1 MNLKRSFVFFAFTCA
16 LALTFRTEAQE
27 QDPFQWF
34 FDGETRIVNPQ
45 DKIPLQVEFIIPP
58 DHILYKHKFEINLLK
73 GDGYELGPMELP
85 PALRKQDPITGADE
99 EVYVDGVALKSILIP
114 KNGFKPTEAETT
126 IKFQVAYQGCSEKLC
141 FKPTKKEILL
151 PIRYNG
157 VSSGLHW
164 GMSFDSKDF
173 FMGKGLWTLLL
184 MTFLG
189 GLLSDFT
196 PCVLPIIPI
205 TLAFIGIKRSDH
217 RHWHNFLHTLVMVLA
232 MAVSYSFLGVA
243 VAFLGKSL
251 GFLFQSVYFLFFAV
265 ALYVFFAFSMFG
277 LYEIQLPLAV
287 RNKLAKWGGQ
297 GYAGSMLSGMTV
309 GLLAAPCVGPLIG
322 SLLIYVAQERDL
334 MKGFLLLF
342 SYGLGMGSLFLVV
355 GTYYHRLAPK
365 IHGGPFTLWIKH
377 AFGVFLLIPAVY
389 YGSIA
394 WGHLKKPVKTPSH
407 KLWTTD
413 DGKAFEKAL
422 KENKPLFMDFYADWC
437 IPCREMEKNT
447 FSDTQ
452 VQQFLSE
459 NFIPLKINCT
469 EETPQCT
476 RFTERYQVIGWP
488 TMLVLDP
495 KGNIQKK
502 YVGENWGPD
511 EFLENLGKA
520 LPTRP

>member
-1 MNLKRSFVFFAFTCA
+1 MNLKKLLIFLIIISSLSPVKLFSQA
-16 LALTFRTEAQE
+16 

-34 FDGETRIVNPQ
+34 FDGETREINPE

-58 DHILYKHKFEINLLK
+58 GHILYKEKFSISLLK
-73 GDGYELGPMELP
+73 GDGYELGLMELP
-85 PALRKQDPITGADE
+85 PAIRKQDPITGADE
-99 EVYVDGVALKSILIP
+99 EVYVDGVALKSVLIP
-114 KNGFKPTEAETT
+114 KNGFKPLESEAS
-126 IKFQVAYQGCSEKLC
+126 IKFQVTYQGCSEKLC

-151 PIRYNG
+151 PIEYKG
-157 VSSGLHW
+157 VSSGFGH
-164 GMSFDSKDF
+164 FHFNTDF
-173 FMGKGLWTLLL
+173 SSTNFFLGKGLLTLLL

-217 RHWHNFLHTLVMVLA
+217 RHWHNFLHTLVLVLA
-232 MAVSYSFLGVA
+232 MAISYSFLGVV
-243 VAFLGKSL
+243 VALLGKSL
-251 GFLFQSVYFLFFAV
+251 GFLFQSIYFLFFAI

-277 LYEIQLPLAV
+277 FYEIQLPLMV

-297 GYAGSMLSGMTV
+297 GYVGSMLSGITV

-365 IHGGPFTLWIKH
+365 VHGGPFTVWIKN
-377 AFGVFLLIPAVY
+377 AFGIILLIPAFY

-394 WGHLKKPVKTPSH
+394 WAHIKNPSA
-407 KLWTTD
+407 KVTSQKIWTVD
-413 DGKAFEKAL
+413 DSKGFEKAL
-422 KENKPLFMDFYADWC
+422 KENKLIFMDFYADWC
-437 IPCREMEKNT
+437 LPCLEMEKKT
-447 FSDTQ
+447 FSDSE
-452 VQQFLSE
+452 VQKFLSD
-459 NFIPLKINCT
+459 NFVPIKINCT
-469 EETPQCT
+469 EETPQCNKLVD
-476 RFTERYQVIGWP
+476 RYQVIGWP
-488 TMLVLDP
+488 TMLILDS
-495 KGNIQKK
+495 KGNIKQK

-511 EFLENLGKA
+511 EFFGKC
-520 LPTRP
+520 